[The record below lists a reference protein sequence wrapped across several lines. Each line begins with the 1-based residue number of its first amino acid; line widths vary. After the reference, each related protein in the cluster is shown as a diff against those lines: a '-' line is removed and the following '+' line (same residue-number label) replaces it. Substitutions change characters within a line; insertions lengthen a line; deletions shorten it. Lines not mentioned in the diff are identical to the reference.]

1 MDLVKKFAI
10 RIILVITT
18 VFILV
23 GCDQATKQAAYKQ
36 LKDNP
41 KTEIAG
47 IVHLQ
52 YIENNGG
59 MLSLGSNLPDTLK
72 FIIFILVVSVFLA
85 VLFIYNIK
93 NQQEYFLKQF
103 ALILILSGGLGNL
116 IDRVFNEG
124 NVIDFIRVRLPLI
137 ENGIFNIADFY
148 VTMGFIML
156 ILSLLA
162 KQKIIR
168 QEKDI
173 SI

>member
-1 MDLVKKFAI
+1 MDLIKKLAI
-10 RIILVITT
+10 RIILVITSL
-18 VFILV
+18 FILV

-41 KTEIAG
+41 KTETAG
-47 IVHLQ
+47 IIHLQ
-52 YIENNGG
+52 YIENDGG
-59 MLSLGSNLPDTLK
+59 MLSLGTNLPDTLK
-72 FIIFILVVSVFLA
+72 LIIFILIVSVFLTI
-85 VLFIYNIK
+85 LFIYIIK

-148 VTMGFIML
+148 VTMGFIMFL
-156 ILSLLA
+156 LSLLA
-162 KQKIIR
+162 KQKVIQ